1 MKYECPVCHRK
12 LFTYEAP
19 TKEKKE
25 TFSFKCPMCVTDGSI
40 EVSSVSYEAE
50 DFMTDPTIKD
60 KMPKLK
66 PQKEEMKPEELS
78 EEKSITITIHYN
90 VEPDILP
97 PEAHFV
103 LKELIEQAKM
113 QFIYIIQ
120 SGEVARVAQEMIK
133 IRKAMESGILPVSGM
148 PPGHQRGCPPGGMGG
163 QCGFPNNL

>member
-40 EVSSVSYEAE
+40 EVSSVSYEAD
-50 DFMTDPTIKD
+50 DFMTDPAIKD
-60 KMPKLK
+60 KIPKSK
-66 PQKEEMKPEELS
+66 PPK
-78 EEKSITITIHYN
+78 EEKSEESKEAVEITITINYS

-97 PEAHFV
+97 QEAHFV
-103 LKELIEQAKM
+103 LRELIEQAKM
-113 QFIYIIQ
+113 QFMYIVQ
-120 SGEVARVAQEMIK
+120 SGEVGRVAQEMIK